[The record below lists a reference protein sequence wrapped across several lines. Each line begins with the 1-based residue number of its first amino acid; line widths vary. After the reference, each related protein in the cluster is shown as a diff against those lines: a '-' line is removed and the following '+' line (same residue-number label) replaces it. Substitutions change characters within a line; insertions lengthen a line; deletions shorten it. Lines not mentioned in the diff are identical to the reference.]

1 MKDEIIKNKKEVPFN
16 AAVKDK
22 GNKKIK
28 KKDFDSYS
36 SIDKRKIKKEK
47 PLLTNFDSKK
57 SFKDV
62 MIFREKSTKEEKI
75 ERNILTEKS
84 KNSNKTKKKTKFNTK
99 RVISPINIK
108 DDSSLEKQLNLNGN
122 YYQQF
127 FDEYLST
134 SDMEYDD
141 AIIKDQRK
149 FCEYFIECLKEKQ
162 MITYTFISF
171 DPIKIRI
178 IKIILFILNIVL
190 YFLLLDYFLAKN
202 I

>member
-1 MKDEIIKNKKEVPFN
+1 MKDEIIQNKKEVRFN

-22 GNKKIK
+22 GNKKVK

-62 MIFREKSTKEEKI
+62 MIFREKFTKEEKI

-134 SDMEYDD
+134 SLDDMEYDD

-149 FCEYFIECLKEKQ
+149 FCE
-162 MITYTFISF
+162 
-171 DPIKIRI
+171 
-178 IKIILFILNIVL
+178 
-190 YFLLLDYFLAKN
+190 
-202 I
+202 